1 MFNERQKKIITIT
14 LLVLLSIIFIAG
26 LIVSIVLI
34 STGVVDNIK
43 VGAIISSIT
52 NFISP
57 TTIVGIVI
65 KFIMNKYFNKKNVR
79 DTKIATIEILEDSG
93 VKVPNKHKQ
102 LNKPHKNELDKQKK
116 VEESKYG
123 YV

>member
-34 STGVVDNIK
+34 SIGK
-43 VGAIISSIT
+43 VEAGAIISTIT